1 MKSREMEI
9 KAWDIITYSLDG
21 LKLQSMMIPN
31 VCEDVQDGN
40 HRTLLVGVEVDTN
53 ALENNSVL
61 PCKAEYVTI
70 LPSNK

>member
-1 MKSREMEI
+1 
-9 KAWDIITYSLDG
+9 
-21 LKLQSMMIPN
+21 MMIPN